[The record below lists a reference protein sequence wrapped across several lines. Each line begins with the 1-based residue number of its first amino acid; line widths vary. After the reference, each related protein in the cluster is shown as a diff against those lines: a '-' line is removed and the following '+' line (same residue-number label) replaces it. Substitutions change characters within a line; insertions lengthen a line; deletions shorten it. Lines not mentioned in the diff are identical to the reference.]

1 MKAKD
6 LKNKGV
12 PITLGDQ
19 TYELKFNMNTF
30 CELEEVYDDINQ
42 AFEDLQKM
50 KVKAMR
56 ALIYAAVKT
65 QNDTITLQE
74 IGELLGI
81 SELEDISKALN
92 EALSDAMPEAS
103 EDTLGE

>member
-12 PITLGDQ
+12 PIKLGAN

-50 KVKAMR
+50 KIKAMR
-56 ALIYAAVKT
+56 ALIYSAVKT
-65 QNDTITLQE
+65 QNASITLLE
-74 IGELLGI
+74 VGELLGI

-92 EALSDAMPEAS
+92 EALADAMPEV
-103 EDTLGE
+103 GETAPGE

>member
-92 EALSDAMPEAS
+92 EALSDAMPETS
-103 EDTLGE
+103 EDTPGE

>member
-74 IGELLGI
+74 VGELLGI